1 MSETQG
7 SSMEPP
13 NEYDTFFR
21 DFETPLMQEIRR
33 QLYGEDNGL
42 HSWGTME
49 ELQDDL
55 HRLNISSSSR
65 IADLGCGAC
74 GALAAILAAVGCTGT
89 GIDRSASALVAGQSR
104 AVAMGVDDLMDVQL
118 ADLDEPLPFDDKSF
132 NAILAIDM
140 VPHLRDRHS
149 FFQEVARLL
158 VPGGR
163 FLCIDPCVLTGS
175 ASNHD
180 LHERLTWGYTQ
191 VAALG
196 WNERLL
202 EESGLRLMESQ
213 NRTTQALHAAE
224 LEKKVY
230 EAHRAEL
237 ERQFEWFE
245 AERHQAYLEAAT
257 RLSREQR
264 MARIMYLAVREQDD

>member
-1 MSETQG
+1 MRETQG

-13 NEYDTFFR
+13 NEYDAFFR

-55 HRLNISSSSR
+55 HRLNISPSSR
-65 IADLGCGAC
+65 IADLGCGPC
-74 GALAAILAAVGCTGT
+74 GALASILVAVGCKGT
-89 GIDRSASALVAGQSR
+89 GIDRSASALVSGQSR
-104 AVAMGVDDLMDVQL
+104 AAALGVDDLMDVQR
-118 ADLDEPLPFDDKSF
+118 ADLDEPLPFADKSF
-132 NAILAIDM
+132 HAILAIDM
-140 VPHLRDRHS
+140 IPHLRDRRS
-149 FFQEVARLL
+149 FFHEVVRLL
-158 VPGGR
+158 IPGGR

-175 ASNHD
+175 VSNHD
-180 LHERLTWGYTQ
+180 LHQRLAWGFTQ
-191 VAALG
+191 LAPLG

-213 NRTTQALHAAE
+213 NRIIQVLHAAE

-230 EAHRAEL
+230 EAHRDQL
-237 ERQFEWFE
+237 ERQFDWFE
-245 AERHQAYLEAAT
+245 AERHQAYLEAAA